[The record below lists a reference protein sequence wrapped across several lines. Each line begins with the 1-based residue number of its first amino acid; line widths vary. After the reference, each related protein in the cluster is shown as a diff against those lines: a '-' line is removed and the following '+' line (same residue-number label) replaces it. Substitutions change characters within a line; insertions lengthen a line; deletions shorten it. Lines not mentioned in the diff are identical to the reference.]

1 MAFKPAAKSASA
13 KAANAARPPITIE
26 RARLL
31 CPNAVV
37 AEKVAAAFGL
47 SVPDFEGI
55 QTAHENA
62 LRQTWLSF
70 DDALNEKATQMH
82 FQRITGSLVS
92 SALGAGDFYSTK
104 VTEARDATAK
114 HANEDRDEDRDAPA
128 GFDSRAE
135 RVRQFAA
142 EMAMQSYALL
152 AAAEGAIAAYKEITG
167 EDWKAYQT
175 PAQGPATV
183 ERKAASTQMGAFQA

>member
-1 MAFKPAAKSASA
+1 
-13 KAANAARPPITIE
+13 
-26 RARLL
+26 
-31 CPNAVV
+31 
-37 AEKVAAAFGL
+37 
-47 SVPDFEGI
+47 VPDFEGI

-70 DDALNEKATQMH
+70 DDSLNEKATQMH

-142 EMAMQSYALL
+142 EMAMQAYALL
-152 AAAEGAIAAYKEITG
+152 AAAEGAVTAYKEITG

-183 ERKAASTQMGAFQA
+183 ERKATSTQMGAFQA

>member
-1 MAFKPAAKSASA
+1 MAFKSAAKSASA

-114 HANEDRDEDRDAPA
+114 LANEDRDEIETPQPVLIAGPNGCASSRPRWQCKPTHCSPPPKAP
-128 GFDSRAE
+128 
-135 RVRQFAA
+135 
-142 EMAMQSYALL
+142 
-152 AAAEGAIAAYKEITG
+152 
-167 EDWKAYQT
+167 
-175 PAQGPATV
+175 
-183 ERKAASTQMGAFQA
+183 